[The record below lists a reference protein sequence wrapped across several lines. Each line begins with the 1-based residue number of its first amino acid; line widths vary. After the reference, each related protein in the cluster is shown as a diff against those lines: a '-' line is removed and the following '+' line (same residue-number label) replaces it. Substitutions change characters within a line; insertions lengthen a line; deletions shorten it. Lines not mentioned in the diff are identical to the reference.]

1 MATLAS
7 KAEKQKTDLIAR
19 AAALAKT
26 RLGDA
31 RAPEVAEFVRVFYAN
46 VAPDDLAGDTPENL
60 YAAALSIW
68 SFGAQ
73 RKAGTAKLRV
83 YNPRPDEHGWVSHHT
98 IIEMVT
104 DDMPFLVDSLTAALH
119 RRDLTVHLV
128 IHPILQVKRDKADN
142 RDANG
147 TAGAE
152 SFMQIRI
159 NEQTSADRLAEI
171 KQELA
176 HVLADVRD
184 AVEDWRKMKDKAA
197 EAVASLQPPPAT
209 LPAEEVTEAT
219 AFLRWIDD
227 DHYTFLGY
235 REYDFSGLDENA
247 TLRIAPGSGLGVLR
261 EDGVSIFD
269 GLRNFEKLPPE
280 VRYFL
285 RQPRA
290 LMITKANR
298 RATVHRAVH
307 MDTIGLK
314 KFDANG
320 EVIGVRFFVGLF
332 TSVAYSQ
339 SPKDIPLLRRK
350 VVDCI
355 KRAGF
360 APASHD
366 GKALQHILETYPRDE
381 LFQVSEEELYANGLG
396 ILQLQERQRIA
407 LFARRDPFERF
418 VSCLVYVPRDRYNTD
433 FRLRI
438 QDILARSYKG
448 RFSSVYTHMTDAPL
462 VRLHIIIATV
472 PGTIPDVDSDEVERQ
487 IVEAGRSW
495 ADQLQE
501 ALIEAR
507 GEENGLTLMR
517 RFGEAFPAGYRERFM
532 PTLAILDIE
541 HVDQSLQSDGIAMNL
556 YRPIEADAAEL
567 RLKLYN
573 AGTQIPLSDVLPILE
588 NMGLKVLSEE
598 PYRVKPRDTEKSVWI
613 HDFSTVTADGSDCD
627 LGSVRRVFQDSL
639 ARIWRGEME
648 DDGFNQ
654 LVLGAG
660 LDWRSVAMLR
670 AYCKYLRQ
678 AGVPFSQ
685 AYMEE
690 TLSKN
695 GAIAV
700 LLSKLFHAMFD
711 PAGRETAE
719 QRAQQIAAEVE
730 AALDQVS
737 NLDED
742 RIIRRYLNAIQAT
755 LRTNFYQKAAD
766 KGPKSYLSFKLDSR
780 AVTDLPLPRPLYE
793 VFVYGPRVE
802 AIHLRGGKVA
812 RGGIR
817 WSDRREDFRTEI
829 LGLMKAQVVKNAVIV
844 PTGSKGGFVVKRPP
858 ATGGREALMAE
869 VVESYK
875 TLMRGLLDIT
885 DNLAGGAVKPP
896 ADVIRRDGDD
906 PYLVVAADKGTAT
919 FSDIAN
925 GVSLEYG
932 FWLGD
937 AFASGGSA
945 GYDHKAMGI
954 TARGAWEAVKRHFRE
969 TGTDIQNQ
977 DFTCVGVGDMAG
989 DVFGNGMLLSKHT
1002 KLVAAFNHMHILLD
1016 PDPDPATSWQER
1028 KRLFDLPRSTWKDYD
1043 AKLISGGGGI
1053 FERSAKAIKLSPQV
1067 KKRFAIAE
1075 DTLTPAELIQRLL
1088 KAEVD
1093 LLWLGGIGTFV
1104 KASDET
1110 HGDAGDRANDA
1121 TRINGA
1127 ELRCKVVGEG
1137 ANLGFTQRG
1146 RIEYALKGGRINT
1159 DAIDNSAGV
1168 DTSDHEVNIKIL
1180 LNEMVAAGDMT
1191 LKQRDKLLA
1200 EMTDEVGDLVLRDNY
1215 LQTEA
1220 LSVAAAQ
1227 APALLNQH
1235 GRFMRGLERAGKLNR
1250 AVEFLPGKSKIAR
1263 REAVGQGLTRP
1274 ELAVLL
1280 AYAKISLDEELLPSD
1295 LPDDPQ
1301 LVDDLL
1307 RYFPKPLQANYKAEI
1322 ARHRLRR
1329 EIISTVV
1336 SNSLVNRAGPS
1347 FVHMMKENTGMPAA
1361 AIARAYA
1368 VTRGVFD
1375 LRDIWGKIEELD
1387 TKVPADLQTE
1397 MLIETTRLAESG
1409 TAWFLRNGEHPLDIA
1424 ANLAAYGPGIKALL
1438 AGKNIVSPHDRAAI
1452 DERAKAFAGRGAPAD
1467 LAERVATLRYLA
1479 PCLDVVRIARGANL
1493 PVEAVGRTYFAAGD
1507 RLGLEWLRES
1517 AAALAAETH
1526 WQRQAISAVMEDLF
1540 AQQRDLATRMLQGR
1554 KANGKIEGP
1563 ELVGDWLEGR
1573 AAVTARL
1580 EGLLGE
1586 LKQSGTVDLAMLT
1599 VASREL
1605 RSLLE
1610 R

>member
-7 KAEKQKTDLIAR
+7 KAEQQKSDLIAR

-31 RAPEVAEFVRVFYAN
+31 RAPEVAEFVRVLYAN
-46 VAPDDLAGDTPENL
+46 VAPDDLAGDSAENL
-60 YAAALSIW
+60 YAAALSLW

-73 RKAGTAKLRV
+73 RKPGAAKVRV
-83 YNPRPDEHGWVSHHT
+83 YNPRPDEHGWISHHT
-98 IIEMVT
+98 IIEMVN
-104 DDMPFLVDSLTAALH
+104 DDMPFLVDSLTATLH

-128 IHPILQVKRDKADN
+128 IHPILQVKRDKAGN
-142 RDANG
+142 RSTEG
-147 TAGAE
+147 TAFTE

-159 NEQTSADRLAEI
+159 NEQSSADRLKEI
-171 KQELA
+171 GSEISA
-176 HVLADVRD
+176 VLSDVRA
-184 AVEDWRKMKDKAA
+184 AVEDWQKMKAKAA
-197 EAVASLQPPPAT
+197 EAIASLAKPPKG
-209 LPAEEVTEAT
+209 LPPEEVAEAHE
-219 AFLRWIDD
+219 FLKWIDD

-247 TLRIAPGSGLGVLR
+247 TLSITAGSGLGVLR
-261 EDGVSIFD
+261 DDAVSIFD

-285 RQPRA
+285 RQPRP

-298 RATVHRAVH
+298 RATVHRTVH
-307 MDTIGLK
+307 MDTLGLK

-320 EVIGVRFFVGLF
+320 EVIGERFFIGLF

-350 VVDCI
+350 VADVQ

-360 APASHD
+360 ASASHD

-381 LFQVSEEELYANGLG
+381 LFQVSEEELYSFSLG

-418 VSCLVYVPRDRYNTD
+418 VSCLVYVPRDRFNTD

-438 QDILARSYKG
+438 QEILARAYKG

-472 PGTIPDVDSDEVERQ
+472 PGTIPDVDPDEVERQ

-495 ADQLQE
+495 ADQLQD

-517 RFGEAFPAGYRERFM
+517 RYGDAFPAGYRERFM
-532 PTLAILDIE
+532 PTLSILDIE
-541 HVDQSLQSDGIAMNL
+541 HVEESLQGGGMAMNL
-556 YRPIEADAAEL
+556 YRPIEAKPSEL

-573 AGTQIPLSDVLPILE
+573 TGTQIPLSDILPILE
-588 NMGLKVLSEE
+588 NMGLKVMAEE
-598 PYRVKPRDTEKSVWI
+598 PYHVKPRDSEKSVWI
-613 HDFSTVTADGSDCD
+613 HDFSAVTSDGRDCE
-627 LGSVRRVFQDSL
+627 LSSVRRVFQDSL

-648 DDGFNQ
+648 DDGFNR

-685 AYMEE
+685 DYMEE
-690 TLSKN
+690 TLSNN
-695 GAIAV
+695 GDIAV
-700 LLSKLFHAMFD
+700 LLSKLFHGMFD
-711 PAGRETAE
+711 PAGKDTAE
-719 QRAQQIAAEVE
+719 QRAQQIAAEIE
-730 AALDQVS
+730 AALERVT

-742 RIIRRYLNAIQAT
+742 RIIRRYLNAIQST

-766 KGPKSYLSFKLDSR
+766 KGPKSYISFKLDSR
-780 AVTDLPLPRPLYE
+780 AVTDLPLPRPVVE
-793 VFVYGPRVE
+793 IFVYSPRVE

-829 LGLMKAQVVKNAVIV
+829 LGLMKAQMVKNAVIV

-896 ADVIRRDGDD
+896 VDVIRRDGDD

-919 FSDIAN
+919 FSDVAN
-925 GVSLEYG
+925 GVSIDYG

-945 GYDHKAMGI
+945 GYDHKGMGI

-969 TGTDIQNQ
+969 LGTDIQNQ
-977 DFTCVGVGDMAG
+977 DFICVGVGDMAG

-1002 KLVAAFNHMHILLD
+1002 KLVAAFNHLHIFLD
-1016 PDPDPATSWQER
+1016 PDPDPAVSWQER
-1028 KRLFDLPRSTWKDYD
+1028 KRLFDLPRSSWADYD

-1053 FERSAKAIKLSPQV
+1053 FERSAKSIKLSAQV
-1067 KKRFAIAE
+1067 KTRFAIAE
-1075 DTLTPAELIQRLL
+1075 DSMTPAEFIQRLL
-1088 KAEVD
+1088 KSEVD

-1104 KASDET
+1104 KATDET
-1110 HGDAGDRANDA
+1110 QGDAGDRANDA
-1121 TRINGA
+1121 LRINGND
-1127 ELRCKVVGEG
+1127 LRCKVVGEG
-1137 ANLGFTQRG
+1137 ANLGFTQKG
-1146 RIEYALKGGRINT
+1146 RVEYALKGGRINT

-1180 LNEMVAAGDMT
+1180 LNEMVSAGDMT

-1200 EMTDEVGDLVLRDNY
+1200 EMTDEVGTLVLRDNY

-1220 LSVAAAQ
+1220 LSVALAQ

-1235 GRFMRGLERAGKLNR
+1235 GRFMRALERAGKLNR
-1250 AVEFLPGKSKIAR
+1250 GVEFLPSNTEISR
-1263 REAVGQGLTRP
+1263 REAAGLGLTRP

-1280 AYAKISLDEELLPSD
+1280 AYAKTTLDEELLPSD

-1307 RYFPKPLQANYKAEI
+1307 RYFPKPLQASFKTEL

-1329 EIISTVV
+1329 EIIANVV
-1336 SNSLVNRAGPS
+1336 TNSLVNRAGPT
-1347 FVHMMKENTGMPAA
+1347 FVAMLKENTGMPAA

-1375 LRDIWGKIEELD
+1375 LRDIWGRIEALD
-1387 TKVPADLQTE
+1387 TKVPAALQTE
-1397 MLIETTRLAESG
+1397 MLIETTKLAESG
-1409 TAWFLRNGEHPLDIA
+1409 TSWFLRNGEHPLDIA

-1438 AGKNIVSPHDRAAI
+1438 GGKNIVSPHDREEI
-1452 DERAKAFAGRGAPAD
+1452 DARAKAFAAQGAPSD
-1467 LAERVATLRYLA
+1467 LSELVATLRYLA
-1479 PCLDVVRIARGANL
+1479 PCLDVVRIARGANI

-1507 RLGLEWLRES
+1507 RLGLEWLRQS
-1517 AAALAAETH
+1517 AAALTAETH
-1526 WQRQAISAVMEDLF
+1526 WQRQAVSAVMEDLF
-1540 AQQRDLATRMLQGR
+1540 AQQRDLATRMLGER

-1563 ELVGDWLEGR
+1563 ELVGDWLDGR
-1573 AAVTARL
+1573 ATVTARL